1 MRHILWVD
9 DDYQII
15 RGLIRPLEQAEYSF
29 YPVKTIAAAIES
41 LKSDTTFDLAIV
53 DIFLPLAET
62 TSTLMPAS
70 ITAAGDFVGEG
81 LIVYLRDDLNLKIP
95 IIVMS
100 ISGSDGELVARL
112 EPYEVS
118 AFLNKGELKPL
129 QVKQVVERA
138 LDEFDQERAT
148 CLNLRSKSRQE
159 RRVGLLAAA
168 RMKPTLKLYRALV
181 RLQSLETDNELLERV
196 TSILKNYPSPLE
208 LEFSVND
215 SEEVFTWDRASL
227 QRQLAQHH
235 SNLNKLREQA
245 AIYGAGETPLH
256 LLNKIEA
263 EEVEIQHLEE
273 QLNVLE
279 ENQES

>member
-29 YPVKTIAAAIES
+29 YPVKTIAAALES

-168 RMKPTLKLYRALV
+168 RMKPTLKLYRALI
-181 RLQSLETDNELLERV
+181 RLESLETDNELLERV
-196 TSILKNYPSPLE
+196 TSILKNYPTPLE

-215 SEEVFTWDRASL
+215 SEEVFTLDRTSL
-227 QRQLAQHH
+227 QRQLAQHY

-245 AIYGAGETPLH
+245 AVYGAGETPLH

>member
-1 MRHILWVD
+1 MWVD

-15 RGLIRPLEQAEYSF
+15 RGLIRPLEQAEYIF

-41 LKSDTTFDLAIV
+41 LKSDTDYDLAII
-53 DIFLPLAET
+53 DIFLPLAEIPLT
-62 TSTLMPAS
+62 PMPAS
-70 ITAAGDFVGEG
+70 ITAAGDYVGEG
-81 LIVYLRDDLNLKIP
+81 LIVYLRDELNLKIP

-100 ISGSDGELVARL
+100 ILGSDGELVGRL

-159 RRVGLLAAA
+159 RKVGLLAAA
-168 RMKPTLKLYRALV
+168 YMKPTLKLYRALI
-181 RLQSLETDNELLERV
+181 RMQSLETDNELLDKV
-196 TSILKNYPSPLE
+196 TSILKNYPPPLE
-208 LEFSVND
+208 LELSVQEHDNG
-215 SEEVFTWDRASL
+215 EVFTSERTSL
-227 QRQLAQHH
+227 QRQLAQHY

-245 AIYGAGETPLH
+245 AIFGAGEIPLH

-263 EEVEIQHLEE
+263 EEIEIQRLEE
-273 QLNVLE
+273 QLDALND
-279 ENQES
+279 NRSH

>member
-29 YPVKTIAAAIES
+29 YPVKTIAAALES

-168 RMKPTLKLYRALV
+168 RMKPTLKLYRALI
-181 RLQSLETDNELLERV
+181 RLESLETDNELLERV
-196 TSILKNYPSPLE
+196 TSILKNYPTPLE

-215 SEEVFTWDRASL
+215 SEEVFTLDRTSL
-227 QRQLAQHH
+227 QRQLAQHY

-245 AIYGAGETPLH
+245 AVYGAGETPLH

-273 QLNVLE
+273 QLDVLE